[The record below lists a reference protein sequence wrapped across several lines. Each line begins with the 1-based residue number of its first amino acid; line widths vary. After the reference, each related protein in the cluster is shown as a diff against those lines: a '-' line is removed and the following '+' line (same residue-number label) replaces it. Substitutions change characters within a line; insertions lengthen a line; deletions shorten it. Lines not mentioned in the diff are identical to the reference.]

1 MSSLR
6 DVDGRGALCCKALS
20 SCLLKEVTP
29 VGTDSMDQ
37 DTEVLN
43 GPHMPYQVQLIANA
57 AESQAV
63 FGGAEG
69 PSVPRGFLTPFKE

>member
-1 MSSLR
+1 
-6 DVDGRGALCCKALS
+6 
-20 SCLLKEVTP
+20 
-29 VGTDSMDQ
+29 MDQ